1 MGHRDL
7 REVLLPM
14 RKTKHILDTGT
25 WFTFPICFESWPA
38 AISCL
43 VHVNTR
49 TVVEVMHHASVYL
62 APCPITW
69 CLLLTAF
76 QDVTTS
82 IIAMEDVDQSH
93 LGENQ
98 RRLSVVHAASH
109 VSVPNNQD
117 VSQLPGYPNAYH
129 IAYHSTFY
137 RKCRYAGQIK
147 LLHIYI
153 HLPYT
158 AACARPFKSS
168 SDSKCNCNT
177 NQRVRRKI
185 VWDCT
190 GLKQMEP
197 TCHLPMST
205 HITHQ

>member
-1 MGHRDL
+1 
-7 REVLLPM
+7 
-14 RKTKHILDTGT
+14 
-25 WFTFPICFESWPA
+25 
-38 AISCL
+38 
-43 VHVNTR
+43 
-49 TVVEVMHHASVYL
+49 MHHASVYL
-62 APCPITW
+62 APCPISW

-109 VSVPNNQD
+109 VSIPNNQD

-129 IAYHSTFY
+129 IAYHGTFY

-153 HLPYT
+153 HLPHILLPVPGPSKARAIQNST
-158 AACARPFKSS
+158 ATQIKGSEKKSCEIAL
-168 SDSKCNCNT
+168 D
-177 NQRVRRKI
+177 
-185 VWDCT
+185 
-190 GLKQMEP
+190 
-197 TCHLPMST
+197 
-205 HITHQ
+205 